1 MSRNKDIKMLHDL
14 TGYDYSVLR
23 KALKANKWDSW
34 KAVCDIKG
42 IDPDAIFELG
52 RKCGEFV
59 RQLSEAL
66 KPALETLGK
75 AVATMAEVAKKQTLT
90 SLTDPERYAE
100 LLERHN
106 GGA

>member
-34 KAVCDIKG
+34 KALCSIKG
-42 IDPDAIFELG
+42 IDPDAFFEFG
-52 RKCGEFV
+52 RKCGELA

-66 KPALETLGK
+66 KPAIEAIGK
-75 AVATMAEVAKKQTLT
+75 AAATMAEAVKNQTF
-90 SLTDPERYAE
+90 E
-100 LLERHN
+100 
-106 GGA
+106 GGTES

>member
-34 KAVCDIKG
+34 KAVCSIKG

-52 RKCGEFV
+52 RKCGEIV
-59 RQLSEAL
+59 KHLSEAL
-66 KPALETLGK
+66 KPAFEAIGE
-75 AVATMAEVAKKQTLT
+75 AAATMIEAVKKQTLT

-100 LLERHN
+100 LLERYKE
-106 GGA
+106 